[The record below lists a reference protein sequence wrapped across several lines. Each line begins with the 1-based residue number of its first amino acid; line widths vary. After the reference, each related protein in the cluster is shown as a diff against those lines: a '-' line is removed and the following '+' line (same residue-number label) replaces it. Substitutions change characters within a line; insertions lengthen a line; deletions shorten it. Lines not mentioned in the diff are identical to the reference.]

1 MKKKKKK
8 IPKGSNPV
16 AKARATGEHG
26 AFRSIVVHTPKKHK
40 KEKHKKPPQ
49 SYLGGDFSFM

>member
-1 MKKKKKK
+1 MKKKK
-8 IPKGSNPV
+8 IAKGSNPV

-26 AFRSIVVHTPKKHK
+26 AFRAIVVHTPKKHK
-40 KEKHKKPPQ
+40 KEKHKKSPQ